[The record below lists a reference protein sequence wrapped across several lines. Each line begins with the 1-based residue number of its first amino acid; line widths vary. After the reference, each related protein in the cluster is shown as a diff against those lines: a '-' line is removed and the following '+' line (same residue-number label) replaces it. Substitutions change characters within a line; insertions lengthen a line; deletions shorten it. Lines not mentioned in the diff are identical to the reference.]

1 MAFCSNCGAD
11 RGEAAYCPR
20 CGAIGNPNSN
30 PGANPG
36 TYAGPSSAPPP
47 SSAAPAGGITTN
59 MAAALCYLLG
69 LVTGIIFLALAPYNQ
84 DRNIR
89 FHAWQSIILSV
100 AWIGIWIVLTI
111 VSTILNV
118 FAVILIPVFLLL
130 PLAGFILWLMLL
142 WKAYNGQKFKLPIIG
157 DFAEQQAG
165 S

>member
-1 MAFCSNCGAD
+1 
-11 RGEAAYCPR
+11 
-20 CGAIGNPNSN
+20 
-30 PGANPG
+30 
-36 TYAGPSSAPPP
+36 
-47 SSAAPAGGITTN
+47 

-69 LVTGIIFLALAPYNQ
+69 LITGIIFLALAPYNQ
-84 DRNIR
+84 DRNTR
-89 FHAWQSIILSV
+89 FHAWQSILLSV

-111 VSTILNV
+111 VSTIMNV